1 MEHSH
6 TIIEL
11 LLVIAILGIIY
22 SMYVG
27 SLARAREAA
36 ERAICK
42 QYQWEWKSLRETQD
56 IPNMVRVADRCF
68 NCHAS
73 APPNW

>member
-1 MEHSH
+1 MEHGH

-11 LLVIAILGIIY
+11 LLVIAILGILY

-27 SLARAREAA
+27 VLARAREAA

-42 QYQWEWKSLRETQD
+42 QYQWEFKTIRETED
-56 IPNMVRVADRCF
+56 IYQTLNVVNRCYD
-68 NCHAS
+68 CHATE
-73 APPNW
+73 P

>member
-11 LLVIAILGIIY
+11 LLVIAMLGIIY
-22 SMYVG
+22 SIYVG

-42 QYQWEWKSLRETQD
+42 QYQREWITLRETQD
-56 IPNMVRVADRCF
+56 IPNMVRIADRCF
-68 NCHAS
+68 NCHAT

>member
-1 MEHSH
+1 MEHGH

-11 LLVIAILGIIY
+11 LLVIAILGILY

-27 SLARAREAA
+27 ALARAREAA

-42 QYQWEWKSLRETQD
+42 QYQREFKTLRETED
-56 IPNMVRVADRCF
+56 IPNMIRIADSCYR
-68 NCHAS
+68 CHAS

>member
-1 MEHSH
+1 MEHGH

-11 LLVIAILGIIY
+11 LLVIAILGILY

-27 SLARAREAA
+27 ALARAREAA

-42 QYQWEWKSLRETQD
+42 QYQWEFKTIRETED
-56 IPNMVRVADRCF
+56 IYQTLNVVNRCYD
-68 NCHAS
+68 CHATE
-73 APPNW
+73 P